1 MTMPEG
7 ELNREDAGEA
17 VGATGDPAG
26 SGYCVGYG
34 KPPIEHRFAKG
45 NRANPGGKRRRVLP
59 ADTVLP
65 QLTADSVHEMLV
77 AEARRM
83 VRVKA
88 GGRMVEIPALQAA
101 FRAVAMRA
109 ARGNRLAM
117 ATMTQLVMRSD
128 ATERRAAPEPAS
140 ATAPATATA
149 TGWFDALRTP
159 EALADAPSAVEA
171 AGEYKAIWTRVLT
184 KAATLGAALAA
195 PTPHPDDITIGLVKG
210 VAHWPGSLPGEML
223 SLDRLATMHAELQ
236 AELPARR
243 PAIEAMRE
251 GYDKAAAW
259 CGWFALDDVRALI
272 AEHLPERYAGQIEPD
287 MRPPE
292 ERVRDRSL
300 RSLARYDRERHE
312 SLRAW
317 DAAARTGAEAAGDA
331 VTPPGHDGMDDGAPE
346 AGRTDGRETGPG
358 DAAECAASTAMPVME
373 AAAVAEPG
381 PAPTVAESSTYQA
394 AWLEMLH
401 AAQGME
407 VGIEAPMPP
416 PDDVIIDAETETVT
430 YRTPP
435 TPGRYATL
443 ASLRTTLARLT
454 ADAARHQRDAN
465 WAGQPLFATR
475 SSRRRDEVLALC
487 AVIERH
493 LAGHEGGARGD
504 GGG

>member
-26 SGYCVGYG
+26 SGYRVGYG

-128 ATERRAAPEPAS
+128 ATERRAAPEPTS
-140 ATAPATATA
+140 ATATA
-149 TGWFDALRTP
+149 TGWFDALRAP

-223 SLDRLATMHAELQ
+223 SLDRLAAMHAELQ

-287 MRPPE
+287 MRAPE

-312 SLRAW
+312 SQRARG
-317 DAAARTGAEAAGDA
+317 AAARTRAEAAGEPVA
-331 VTPPGHDGMDDGAPE
+331 SQGHDYIGDGGPE

-358 DAAECAASTAMPVME
+358 DAAECAANTAMPVME
-373 AAAVAEPG
+373 AAAVVEPD
-381 PAPTVAESSTYQA
+381 PAPTVAEASIYQA

-416 PDDVIIDAETETVT
+416 PDDVIIDAEMETVT

-435 TPGRYATL
+435 APGRYAKL
-443 ASLRTTLARLT
+443 DSLRATLARLT

-465 WAGQPLFATR
+465 WAGQPFFAAR
-475 SSRRRDEVLALC
+475 SSRRRDDVLALC

-493 LAGHEGGARGD
+493 LAGHEGGARED